1 MKDFNIEERL
11 VQSDSD
17 FNINKSVLT
26 NRPTIKKTLS
36 PYRFIIVIVYFLL
49 NLLNGMHWVTF
60 ASCATRFGK
69 FYHLNNYLVD
79 IFSLLFMIIYP
90 ISCIPEVY
98 IIDNISIY
106 IGLSI
111 SSLLLIVGSFLK
123 VFIKT
128 SLIFAYI
135 GQLLTALFQPAI
147 LYCPG
152 KIASIWFDDEN
163 RNLVTSTCHVSKF
176 LGIIFGY
183 LTHIFIIHENTV
195 NPKMWR
201 DSFEK
206 YLLIEFIITLICG
219 ILFLIFMRNKPK
231 DSPSLPHENN
241 SKLTM
246 AISNLRKNTNYIK
259 LLISLTCIISFLNI
273 FGTLYNSY
281 MNLYGVEDSTAS
293 FTIASS
299 FFLGIIFAL
308 NIGSTADK
316 NQKYKLVMII
326 CNIISLVAYVI
337 TTILMETINKK
348 KLGLVSFIC
357 YTLIIG
363 SSAPIYI
370 CGMNFVSVLTYP
382 NGDSVSGRVIIT
394 CSNIMGIFGIIIC
407 DTFRTYL
414 SYYKFFTN
422 VFCILLFA
430 ISLVSLLF
438 INSKSIR
445 NKKDIRQENS
455 ILFEKGDEK
464 EA

>member
-1 MKDFNIEERL
+1 
-11 VQSDSD
+11 
-17 FNINKSVLT
+17 
-26 NRPTIKKTLS
+26 
-36 PYRFIIVIVYFLL
+36 
-49 NLLNGMHWVTF
+49 
-60 ASCATRFGK
+60 
-69 FYHLNNYLVD
+69 
-79 IFSLLFMIIYP
+79 MIIYP

-111 SSLLLIVGSFLK
+111 PSLLLIVGSFLK

-135 GQLLTALFQPAI
+135 GQLLAALFHPAI
-147 LYCPG
+147 LYSPE
-152 KIASIWFDDEN
+152 KIARLWFDDEN
-163 RNLVTSTCHVSKF
+163 RILVISTCQVSKF

-206 YLLIEFIITLICG
+206 YLLIEFIISLISG
-219 ILFLIFMRNKPK
+219 IIFLIFMRSKPK
-231 DSPSLPHENN
+231 GASSLPHENN
-241 SKLTM
+241 SQL
-246 AISNLRKNTNYIK
+246 ALRISNLRKNTNYIK
-259 LLISLTCIISFLNI
+259 LLISLTCIVGFLNI
-273 FGTLYNSY
+273 FGTIYNSY
-281 MNLYGVEDSTAS
+281 MNLYGVKDSTAS

-299 FFLGIIFAL
+299 FFLGIIL
-308 NIGSTADK
+308 VLIICPITNK
-316 NQKYKLVMII
+316 NQKYKLPMII
-326 CNIISLVAYVI
+326 CNIISLLAYVI

-348 KLGLVSFIC
+348 NLGLVSFIC

-370 CGMNFVSVLTYP
+370 CGMNFVSELTYL
-382 NGDSVSGRVIIT
+382 NGESVSGRVIIT

-422 VFCILLFA
+422 IFCIVLLA
-430 ISLVSLLF
+430 ISFVSLLF

-445 NKKDIRQENS
+445 KKKDIGQDNS
-455 ILFEKGDEK
+455 ISIDKGDEK
-464 EA
+464 EGLL